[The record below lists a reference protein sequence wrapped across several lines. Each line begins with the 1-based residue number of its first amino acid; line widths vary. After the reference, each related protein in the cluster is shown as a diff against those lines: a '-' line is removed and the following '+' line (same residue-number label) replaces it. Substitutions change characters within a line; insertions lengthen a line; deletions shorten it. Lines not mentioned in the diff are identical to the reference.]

1 VQLAM
6 VALKAGGRVDW
17 DSASEQV
24 RDNPK
29 AAALLK
35 REYRGPWVHP
45 WKS

>member
-1 VQLAM
+1 M

-17 DSASEQV
+17 DEAGDAA

-35 REYRGPWVHP
+35 REYRAPWAHP
-45 WKS
+45 WKG